1 MDLNKYVKLHIL
13 SDLSPTDHLYRWVLK
28 IPWYVTISP
37 VTMSLTVGDKF
48 QSFALWEEAVKKYE
62 LENYVQLWRR
72 EARTIQAAKKRL
84 TSTTDRQ
91 FNEDLQYYDT
101 AVSRG
106 EGSILQEQLEAV
118 PTHQLYE
125 VNAAFK
131 SGLESQRMASILKLS
146 PWIRITIMI

>member
-1 MDLNKYVKLHIL
+1 
-13 SDLSPTDHLYRWVLK
+13 
-28 IPWYVTISP
+28 
-37 VTMSLTVGDKF
+37 MSLTVGDKF

-131 SGLESQRMASILKLS
+131 SGFESQRMASILKLS
-146 PWIRITIMI
+146 P